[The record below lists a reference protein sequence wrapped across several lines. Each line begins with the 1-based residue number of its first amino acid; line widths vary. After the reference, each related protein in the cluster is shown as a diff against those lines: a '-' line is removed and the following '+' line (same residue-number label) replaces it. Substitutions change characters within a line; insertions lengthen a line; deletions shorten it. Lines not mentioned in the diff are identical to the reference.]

1 LTISTVMI
9 VVATSTMFAWFLGLE
24 DIPTAAKVLFES
36 ITDNP
41 IVFLLIVNLFLLVV
55 GALVDTVPAILIF
68 VPILQ
73 PTAVSFGIDPIHFA
87 IIVIVNL
94 MIGLNTP
101 PVGTNLFVIST
112 VTGRPVSAITRALLP
127 FYGVK
132 LVALALITYIPS
144 ISLWLPKL
152 AGLIR

>member
-1 LTISTVMI
+1 L
-9 VVATSTMFAWFLGLE
+9 ALE
-24 DIPTAAKVLFES
+24 DIPTAAKALFTT
-36 ITDNP
+36 ITDNRY
-41 IVFLLIVNLFLLVV
+41 VFLLIVNVFLLFV
-55 GALVDTVPAILIF
+55 GCLVDTVPAILIF

-73 PTAVSFGIDPIHFA
+73 PAAVGYGIDPIHFS
-87 IIVIVNL
+87 IVVIVNL

-112 VTGRPVSAITRALLP
+112 VTGRPVSAITRALMP

-132 LVALALITYIPS
+132 IVALALITYIPTL
-144 ISLWLPKL
+144 SLWLPKL